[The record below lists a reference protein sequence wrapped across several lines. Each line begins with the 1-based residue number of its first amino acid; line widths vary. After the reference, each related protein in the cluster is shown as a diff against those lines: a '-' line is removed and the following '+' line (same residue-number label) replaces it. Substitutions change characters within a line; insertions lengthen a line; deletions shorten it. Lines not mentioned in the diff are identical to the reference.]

1 MHERR
6 HYRDADRAQHLLPGN
21 AFDRLGE
28 REAKQRADRVQLERE
43 RKREQWRDR
52 LTDRRQAW
60 QKKPAIEADKT
71 YQAKPG
77 QPVVYRWTAGNAAGL
92 VAVKDYGDRIVPSG
106 KPDGK
111 VSNAKIVAMLTVA
124 QEKGWK
130 EVTFT
135 GPQEFRERCAAAA
148 VKRGLKLADEDL
160 AKRFAPKIEKPVS
173 TPERQRSPDKPIAA
187 SQSNTPAPVRAA
199 PRSWYHPENI
209 ANREAQALQ
218 NAQQKAA
225 DAEQWQARIK
235 KLSEQGKIMEYTR
248 RIEVELQA
256 KNAKAAAELR
266 DKADLLA
273 EQVASGEKSPAV
285 LKTANEHVR
294 NAELLERIAAE
305 PLNRPAA
312 PALDSIQGNDI
323 QLADHFEK
331 LIGWIRSTGGEH
343 QKIPGDG
350 AKSEWEGRFVK
361 VDDQFAVQNVGKK
374 HVIHILSDLDK
385 KPLEGS
391 KGNVLYGF
399 DGKAKVTIQPD
410 LTPVK
415 GKGGI
420 AD

>member
-1 MHERR
+1 M
-6 HYRDADRAQHLLPGN
+6 
-21 AFDRLGE
+21 
-28 REAKQRADRVQLERE
+28 QLERE

-273 EQVASGEKSPAV
+273 EQVASGEKSSAL

-294 NAELLERIAAE
+294 NAELLERIAAK
-305 PLNRPAA
+305 PLLHRPVEASV
-312 PALDSIQGNDI
+312 DSLQEIAMR
-323 QLADHFEK
+323 LAEHFKK
-331 LIGWIRSTGGEH
+331 LIDWIKSIGGEH
-343 QKIPGDG
+343 QKIPVE

-374 HVIHILSDLDK
+374 HVIHILDNLDK
-385 KPLEGS
+385 KPTEGS

-410 LTPVK
+410 LNLVK